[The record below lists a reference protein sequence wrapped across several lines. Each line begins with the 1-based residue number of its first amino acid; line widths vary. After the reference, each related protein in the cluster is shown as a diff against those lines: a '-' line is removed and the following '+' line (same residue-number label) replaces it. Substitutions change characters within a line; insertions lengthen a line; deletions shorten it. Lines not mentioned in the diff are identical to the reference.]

1 MLMSPPSLLMSP
13 PSAANDNLPIP
24 SRPRLRES
32 FVLQDLVA
40 TRRRLRLK
48 DCALGP
54 GAVGRILNVR
64 APGRLYDVAFPAAG
78 AMVMTLSHCD
88 IARCAGY

>member
-1 MLMSPPSLLMSP
+1 M
-13 PSAANDNLPIP
+13 
-24 SRPRLRES
+24 
-32 FVLQDLVA
+32 LQDVVS
-40 TRRRLRLK
+40 TRRRLKLK

-64 APGRLYDVAFPAAG
+64 APGRLYDVVFSAVG

-88 IARCAGY
+88 IARCAEG